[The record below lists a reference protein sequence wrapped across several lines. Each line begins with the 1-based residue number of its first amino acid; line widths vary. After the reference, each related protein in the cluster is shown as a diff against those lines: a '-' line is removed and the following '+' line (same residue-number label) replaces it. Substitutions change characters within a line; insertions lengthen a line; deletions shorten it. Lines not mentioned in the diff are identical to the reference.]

1 MFNIY
6 TDKKIKSY
14 YISNKVDEW
23 QNFKISTLEYIM
35 WLNIYSG
42 RSFND
47 LTQYPVFPWI
57 ISNYTTNELDNE
69 NDYRNMALP
78 IGMMELADNE
88 KSIMRKDT
96 FVEIYNTVKNDL
108 KENFHDFNYQEFLKK
123 GDDYFYSYRN
133 KKLKLRA
140 RNFSVQIQPN
150 EINKE
155 TNDISLANNTPNN
168 EAIELVEL
176 NQIPSYYSSHYSNPT
191 YVCHFLTRIFPFS
204 FISIE
209 IQGDKFDDPNRIF
222 HSMEKTFESC
232 MTLKDDVRELIPEF
246 YYFPEMFK
254 NLNNLNLAQ
263 DLLDANGEKFI
274 INDVELPLWSEK
286 KVSNFIVQMRNVLEN
301 NKIKI
306 NKWIDIIFGNLQR
319 GEKAEEIHN
328 LFQAQSYEGMVKI
341 DKIKDL
347 DMRDAMMR
355 LVEVGVTP
363 MQIFDKESK
372 SKIEEK
378 KLMKNNIYS
387 LAKGLFL
394 DDKKCKLNK
403 FNITSNNYKS
413 IYHKLYEN
421 YKLTDNRDYQEEIYP
436 QIISI
441 KCINPKNLKIFTN
454 KNSWYF
460 IKISNHDNK
469 PIFEEKN
476 INTYQ
481 NNSSEFA
488 PSFQMCISNL
498 PYVIYNNEKYIIKG
512 GFWDSHLEINSLF
525 NEHEKKDKEKE
536 KEERIATNIFEPMYG
551 PIEIMKMTS
560 DEKFLFC
567 GSKYGNIIIYGVD
580 GPNLKVKKVLYDHSD
595 AITSI
600 SINENLNMFATTSR
614 DGYINLY
621 ILPSFT
627 IVRSILLSVEIDYKL
642 NFENFEK
649 NKKDEFIY
657 ASDIFLSSTPLPC
670 CTIYLLE
677 NHIFKTYT
685 INGELIYQEEESEYT
700 GNIKCPIIFKNILF
714 NDFLIYGT
722 EDGFIKIRSF
732 PDMKLINAIKPFEG
746 QEIKALELSP
756 DKRFCYA
763 WSHREKIVVI
773 KDINTSTGFEV
784 KDESNEVVVETLAD
798 KIIAE

>member
-1 MFNIY
+1 
-6 TDKKIKSY
+6 
-14 YISNKVDEW
+14 
-23 QNFKISTLEYIM
+23 
-35 WLNIYSG
+35 
-42 RSFND
+42 
-47 LTQYPVFPWI
+47 
-57 ISNYTTNELDNE
+57 
-69 NDYRNMALP
+69 
-78 IGMMELADNE
+78 
-88 KSIMRKDT
+88 
-96 FVEIYNTVKNDL
+96 
-108 KENFHDFNYQEFLKK
+108 
-123 GDDYFYSYRN
+123 
-133 KKLKLRA
+133 
-140 RNFSVQIQPN
+140 
-150 EINKE
+150 
-155 TNDISLANNTPNN
+155 
-168 EAIELVEL
+168 
-176 NQIPSYYSSHYSNPT
+176 
-191 YVCHFLTRIFPFS
+191 
-204 FISIE
+204 
-209 IQGDKFDDPNRIF
+209 
-222 HSMEKTFESC
+222 
-232 MTLKDDVRELIPEF
+232 
-246 YYFPEMFK
+246 
-254 NLNNLNLAQ
+254 
-263 DLLDANGEKFI
+263 
-274 INDVELPLWSEK
+274 
-286 KVSNFIVQMRNVLEN
+286 
-301 NKIKI
+301 
-306 NKWIDIIFGNLQR
+306 
-319 GEKAEEIHN
+319 
-328 LFQAQSYEGMVKI
+328 
-341 DKIKDL
+341 
-347 DMRDAMMR
+347 
-355 LVEVGVTP
+355 
-363 MQIFDKESK
+363 
-372 SKIEEK
+372 
-378 KLMKNNIYS
+378 
-387 LAKGLFL
+387 
-394 DDKKCKLNK
+394 
-403 FNITSNNYKS
+403 
-413 IYHKLYEN
+413 
-421 YKLTDNRDYQEEIYP
+421 
-436 QIISI
+436 
-441 KCINPKNLKIFTN
+441 
-454 KNSWYF
+454 
-460 IKISNHDNK
+460 
-469 PIFEEKN
+469 
-476 INTYQ
+476 
-481 NNSSEFA
+481 
-488 PSFQMCISNL
+488 MCISNL

-677 NHIFKTYT
+677 NHIFKTFT